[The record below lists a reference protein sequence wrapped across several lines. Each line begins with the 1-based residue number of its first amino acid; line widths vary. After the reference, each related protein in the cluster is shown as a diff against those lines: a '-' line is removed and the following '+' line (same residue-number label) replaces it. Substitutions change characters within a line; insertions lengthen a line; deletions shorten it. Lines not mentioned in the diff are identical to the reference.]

1 MDRAKGTPA
10 PKRTGITVFSGG
22 TGGNSL
28 VDVFNR
34 IIERRKCQL
43 NYIIPISDNGGS
55 SSELIRFIGGPS
67 VGDVRSR
74 LVRLIPNH
82 EDDPERTAL
91 KALFEYRLC
100 RDGGEARTEWL
111 DVVEGRHPLW
121 AAVSSPKRELIRSV
135 LNTLNLEI
143 VKRARPT
150 SVFNF
155 AEASIGNMF
164 LTGARLFSGSFESA
178 IYLLS
183 MICAIPTSISVLPAI
198 NSNFT
203 HHICAGLED
212 GTQIAGQ
219 VAISHPA
226 EHSALPD
233 DDDGSSSSSSSSSSN
248 GSSNEQR
255 VTTPGGDGR
264 TGQVPDEDDND
275 DHDDGESHDQQHD
288 GEDANLPGSLPALG
302 RRHVGFTKDA
312 DRDDDLP
319 ARVSR
324 LWYINPYGHEI
335 WPAANPKAVAAVAAS
350 HTVVYSVGSLY
361 TSIVPSVVLGG
372 IGAAI
377 ADPGVRKRVLVLN
390 SGIDRETGPR
400 GRPMGGRDF
409 VAALARAG
417 EESRAGKGG
426 GRGRRG
432 GGGGEGEMRRYVTH
446 LIYLRGKGA
455 PAVDEE
461 EMRGLGIE
469 CVRVAAAGMVGGG
482 EGGGEAGGRV
492 LRYDEAELGR
502 ALEAIMDS

>member
-1 MDRAKGTPA
+1 MGTLWFQYRTLKYCIYIHGRAHK
-10 PKRTGITVFSGG
+10 
-22 TGGNSL
+22 
-28 VDVFNR
+28 
-34 IIERRKCQL
+34 
-43 NYIIPISDNGGS
+43 
-55 SSELIRFIGGPS
+55 
-67 VGDVRSR
+67 
-74 LVRLIPNH
+74 
-82 EDDPERTAL
+82 
-91 KALFEYRLC
+91 
-100 RDGGEARTEWL
+100 
-111 DVVEGRHPLW
+111 
-121 AAVSSPKRELIRSV
+121 
-135 LNTLNLEI
+135 
-143 VKRARPT
+143 
-150 SVFNF
+150 
-155 AEASIGNMF
+155 
-164 LTGARLFSGSFESA
+164 LTTKTRARLFSGSFESA

-219 VAISHPA
+219 VAISHPS

-233 DDDGSSSSSSSSSSN
+233 DDDGSTTTSNSN

-255 VTTPGGDGR
+255 ATTPGADGQA
-264 TGQVPDEDDND
+264 GQVPDDDDD
-275 DHDDGESHDQQHD
+275 DHDDGQSHHQQHD

-372 IGAAI
+372 VGAAI
-377 ADPGVRKRVLVLN
+377 ADPGVRNRVLVLN

-432 GGGGEGEMRRYVTH
+432 GGGGEGEREGEMRRYVTH
-446 LIYLRGKGA
+446 LIYLRGEGA
-455 PAVDEE
+455 PAVDED

-469 CVRVAAAGMVGGG
+469 CVRVAAGGMA
-482 EGGGEAGGRV
+482 GGGEAGGRV